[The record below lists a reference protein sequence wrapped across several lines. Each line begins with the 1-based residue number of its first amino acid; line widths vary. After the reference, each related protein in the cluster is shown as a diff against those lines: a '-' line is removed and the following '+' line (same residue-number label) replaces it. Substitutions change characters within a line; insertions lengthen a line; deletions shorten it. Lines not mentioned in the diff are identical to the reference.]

1 MADPSV
7 EIHLFAAA
15 RAAVSASVLNLPA
28 GTLFTI
34 LDRIESDYPAFTA
47 VRPRCSYLIDGV
59 SAHGDIDIAS
69 GSRVDVLPPFAG
81 G

>member
-1 MADPSV
+1 MAATTV

-15 RAAVSASVLNLPA
+15 RAAVSASVLSMPA
-28 GTLFTI
+28 GSLSAI
-34 LDRIESDYPAFTA
+34 LNQIESEHPAFTA

-59 SAHGDIDIAS
+59 SAHGDVDIAS